1 MSDVF
6 VGKYRKGTNTTVTFP
21 TLPSLTAQPRRI
33 DLYQKQYSHDVLVL
47 EYPAES
53 TLWFESLHTGL
64 PIQFFWNQDTLSKSW
79 IGYVSS
85 VSKGNS
91 PQRMNSMT
99 VVCVGSS
106 FPLKARVARVFKDY
120 TIPQAVEEIV
130 TEYGFNFIG
139 ENIAQKFPQLTIAG
153 LTYWEWIV
161 EQAKRIGYG
170 IIVDGTNFIF
180 RPLDKLIDLG
190 FSNAAILSLGDA
202 SVPFNTQALDRTLD
216 KFTVISGDNIEDS
229 VNYRTVK
236 NVGGVDPITS
246 AQYLS
251 QASPAVTGTNLRDKT
266 TDVLFS
272 EYRTDRVAPSADAA
286 KIEAQGAAQLARFN
300 LPASIHGQGDPRIR
314 PFATAF
320 ISGTGNL
327 TDGFWIVK
335 EARHMFH
342 KIGDYVI
349 ELKIATDGLG
359 ETIETSFRTRDPS
372 NVGVISS
379 DVLQNGGISGL
390 YFNMDTAKLVST
402 DMIVKEGSQGF
413 IKLPQQWK
421 AVGA

>member
-1 MSDVF
+1 MSDIF
-6 VGKYRKGTNTTVTFP
+6 VGKYRKGTNTAVTFP
-21 TLPSLTAQPRRI
+21 TLPSLTVQPRRI
-33 DLYQKQYSHDVLVL
+33 DLYQKEYAHDVMVL

-64 PIQFFWNQDTLSKSW
+64 PIQFAWNQDTLSKSW
-79 IGYVSS
+79 IGYVST

-99 VVCVGSS
+99 IVCVGSS
-106 FPLKARVARVFKDY
+106 FPLKARVAKVFTDSS
-120 TIPQAVEEIV
+120 IPEAVEKIV

-139 ENIAQKFPQLTIAG
+139 DNSNQKFSQLTIAG

-170 IIVDGTNFIF
+170 IIVDGMNFIF

-190 FSNAAILSLGDA
+190 FSNAAILSIGDTT
-202 SVPFNTQALDRTLD
+202 VPFNTQVLDRTLD
-216 KFTVISGDNIEDS
+216 RFTVISGDNIEDS
-229 VNYRTVK
+229 VNYRTIK
-236 NVGGVDPITS
+236 NVGGVDPITN

-272 EYRTDRVAPSADAA
+272 EYRTDRVVP
-286 KIEAQGAAQLARFN
+286 GAAAAAVEAKGAAELARFN
-300 LPASIHGQGDPRIR
+300 LPASVHGQGDPRIR
-314 PFATAF
+314 PFSTAF

-327 TDGFWIVK
+327 TDGFWMVK

-359 ETIETSFRTRDPS
+359 ETVETSFRTRDPS
-372 NVGVISS
+372 NVGVIGS
-379 DVLQNGGISGL
+379 DVLQNGGISSL
-390 YFNMDTAKLVST
+390 YFNMDTVKLSST
-402 DMIVKEGSQGF
+402 DMIIKEGSQGF
-413 IKLPQQWK
+413 VKLPQQWK

>member
-6 VGKYRKGTNTTVTFP
+6 VGKYRRGTSTFITFP

-33 DLYQKQYSHDVLVL
+33 DLYQKEYSHDVLVL
-47 EYPAES
+47 EYPSES

-64 PIQFFWNQDTLSKSW
+64 PIQFSWNQDTLSKSW
-79 IGYVSS
+79 IGYVST

-99 VVCVGSS
+99 IVCVGSS
-106 FPLKARVARVFKDY
+106 FPLKARVAKVFKDY
-120 TIPQAVEEIV
+120 SIPQAVEEIV
-130 TEYGFNFIG
+130 TGYGFNFIG
-139 ENIAQKFPQLTIAG
+139 ENSDQKFSQLTIAG

-170 IIVDGTNFIF
+170 IIVDGMNFIF

-202 SVPFNTQALDRTLD
+202 TIPFNTQALDRTLD
-216 KFTVISGDNIEDS
+216 KFSVISGDNIEDS
-229 VNYRTVK
+229 VNYRTIK
-236 NVGGVDPITS
+236 NVGGVDPITNV
-246 AQYLS
+246 QYLAT
-251 QASPAVTGTNLRDKT
+251 ASPAITGTNLRDKNN
-266 TDVLFS
+266 DVLFS
-272 EYRTDRVAPSADAA
+272 EYRTDRVAPSASSAA
-286 KIEAQGAAQLARFN
+286 VEARGAAELARFN
-300 LPASIHGQGDPRIR
+300 LPATVHGQGDPRIR
-314 PFATAF
+314 PFSTTF

-359 ETIETSFRTRDPS
+359 DTVETAFRTRDAS
-372 NVGVISS
+372 NVGTISS
-379 DVLQNGGISGL
+379 DALQNGRISTL
-390 YFNMDTAKLVST
+390 YFNMDTVKLSST
-402 DMIVKEGSQGF
+402 DMIIKEGSQGF
-413 IKLPQQWK
+413 VKLQQHWK
-421 AVGA
+421 AIGV

>member
-6 VGKYRKGTNTTVTFP
+6 VGKYRRGTSTTVTFP
-21 TLPSLTAQPRRI
+21 TLPSLTAQPRRV

-64 PIQFFWNQDTLSKSW
+64 PIQFSWNQDTLSKSW
-79 IGYVSS
+79 IGYVST
-85 VSKGNS
+85 VNKGNA

-120 TIPQAVEEIV
+120 SIPQAVEEIV

-139 ENIAQKFPQLTIAG
+139 DNNDQRFPQLTIAG

-170 IIVDGTNFIF
+170 IIVDGVNFIF

-190 FSNAAILSLGDA
+190 FSNAAIFSLGD
-202 SVPFNTQALDRTLD
+202 STIPFNTQALDRTLD
-216 KFTVISGDNIEDS
+216 TFSVISGDNIEDS
-229 VNYRTVK
+229 VNYRTIK
-236 NVGGVDPITS
+236 NVGGVDPITNQ
-246 AQYLS
+246 QYS
-251 QASPAVTGTNLRDKT
+251 YQASPAVVGTNLRDKIN
-266 TDVLFS
+266 DVLFS

-286 KIEAQGAAQLARFN
+286 EVSAKGAAELARFN
-300 LPASIHGQGDPRIR
+300 LPATVQGQGDPRIR

-327 TDGFWIVK
+327 TDGFWVVR

-342 KIGDYVI
+342 KIGDYMI
-349 ELKIATDGLG
+349 ELKLATDGLG
-359 ETIETSFRTRDPS
+359 DTVETSFRTRDPS
-372 NVGVISS
+372 NVGIISS
-379 DVLQNGGISGL
+379 DVLQNNGISTL
-390 YFNMDTAKLVST
+390 YFNMDTVKLSST

-413 IKLPQQWK
+413 LKLPQQWRV
-421 AVGA
+421 VGV